1 MIILKI
7 LLFILLAVI
16 GIILLI
22 LIAPV
27 GAEVSFIDGK
37 FRFCV
42 KASFLTVMNSDGGGV
57 LGWLKKRKKKPKK
70 DKPVKEKKPKKNK
83 KKKSVVNDEDFLE
96 DFDFDLPDDFDFE
109 LNDIE
114 NDDADS
120 DIPMTDSSED
130 EIAWSD
136 DDNDVKKKKKSRKK
150 KKSEDEYEDEPEE
163 KKKRTVSDWI
173 ELLVGIWESA
183 QRPLLKIFKGFH
195 FHDLYIDFE
204 IANEDAY
211 KCALNYGKISGSVYN
226 ILGAMCTLFT
236 VRLKTVD
243 IFPKFG
249 ENKGRWD
256 CSCRIFFRAGTV
268 VIAGLWF
275 LITYLFRTF
284 IPNKIKNKKLKKI
297 KPQGRNE
304 VI

>member
-27 GAEVSFIDGK
+27 GAEISFIDGK
-37 FRFCV
+37 FRFSV

-57 LGWLKKRKKKPKK
+57 LGWLKKRRKKPKK
-70 DKPVKEKKPKKNK
+70 VKPVKEKKAKKSK
-83 KKKSVVNDEDFLE
+83 KKKSVVNDDDFLE
-96 DFDFDLPDDFDFE
+96 DFDFDEPDDIDFE
-109 LNDIE
+109 I
-114 NDDADS
+114 DDSSDDDSDS
-120 DIPMTDSSED
+120 DILMTDSGDD

-136 DDNDVKKKKKSRKK
+136 EENDGKKKKKSWKK
-150 KKSEDEYEDEPEE
+150 KKSEDEYEDEPKE

-173 ELLVGIWESA
+173 ELLIGIWESA

-195 FHDLYIDFE
+195 FHDLYIDFI

-226 ILGAMCTLFT
+226 ILGFMSTLFT

-243 IFPKFG
+243 INPKFG
-249 ENKGRWD
+249 ESKGRWD
-256 CSCRIFFRAGTV
+256 FSCRIFFRAGTM

-284 IPNKIKNKKLKKI
+284 IPNKIKNRKSKKI
-297 KPQGRNE
+297 QPQGRNE